1 MPNRVLK
8 TQIYLRNNLIFK
20 SAVDELDDQKFQ
32 VYQDYVNKMKNM
44 ASETK
49 EIENNMRQFTNII
62 KNIVTSQN
70 AQTQNA

>member
-1 MPNRVLK
+1 VPNRVLK